1 MKVDKPTCA
10 ACEHMKCYSRA
21 KITAN
26 THRYPRK
33 ECYCEHKRMQEAFS
47 RYYGDR
53 YAPTP
58 GFICFTSGRDGTM
71 TTKTAPRWCPLRDAE
86 KQATED

>member
-1 MKVDKPTCA
+1 METNKPICA
-10 ACEHMKCYSRA
+10 KCDYMEYHGVA

-33 ECYCEHKRMQEAFS
+33 QCWCGHEKMRDAFS
-47 RYYGDR
+47 SYYRNRYSP
-53 YAPTP
+53 AT

-71 TTKTAPRWCPLRDAE
+71 TTKTAPRWCPLRNV
-86 KQATED
+86 K